1 MSAFSLLALRR
12 APYALRLLIGGIRF

>member
-12 APYALRLLIGGIRF
+12 APYALRLLIGGIRY